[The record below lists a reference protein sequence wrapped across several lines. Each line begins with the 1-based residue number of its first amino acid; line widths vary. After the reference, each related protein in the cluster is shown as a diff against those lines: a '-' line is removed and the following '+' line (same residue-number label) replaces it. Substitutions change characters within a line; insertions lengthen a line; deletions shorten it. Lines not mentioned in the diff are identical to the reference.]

1 MSGSSVVFALALAAV
16 LLPLAGWLGL
26 RIGRRTARKHP
37 GMAAALWVLST
48 FIKLDPPPPPKAERI
63 VKDEEGAGDPPKV

>member
-1 MSGSSVVFALALAAV
+1 MDEPATWLALGAALV
-16 LLPLAGWLGL
+16 VIPLAAWLGL
-26 RIGRRTARKHP
+26 KLGRQTARKHP

-63 VKDEEGAGDPPKV
+63 IKDEEGAGDPPKV

>member
-1 MSGSSVVFALALAAV
+1 MADASTWIALGAAVAVIPLAA
-16 LLPLAGWLGL
+16 WLGL
-26 RIGRRTARKHP
+26 TLGRRTARKHP

-63 VKDEEGAGDPPKV
+63 IKDEETAGDPPKV